1 MKKDWVINT
10 RVKLNKKEKNAQ
22 KMGFKL
28 YLPLCLRVIF
38 SCLLCNF
45 STAAKKKSVVKLS
58 FSDARHVMESD
69 LISITYSFNHS
80 LIYPLTICQ
89 SVSLWPFEGMSKEN
103 TQNQHHLLT
112 SPL

>member
-28 YLPLCLRVIF
+28 YLPLCLSVIF

-58 FSDARHVMESD
+58 FSDARHVMESN
-69 LISITYSFNHS
+69 LIQCLNYIFIQSFIN
-80 LIYPLTICQ
+80 LPT
-89 SVSLWPFEGMSKEN
+89 
-103 TQNQHHLLT
+103 HHL
-112 SPL
+112 PICFFVAI